1 MENILE
7 IKRRMKGIK
16 EIRHLT
22 GAMKLVAAT
31 KLRKAQERVEASR
44 PFAKKISEVVQD
56 LYELAGKN
64 LHPLM
69 EVRTVKRVGLVVVTS
84 DRGLCGA
91 YNSNILRHALSCI
104 NALPKEQ
111 EVSIIAIGRKGRD
124 FFRRRGYKLSWEF
137 CGESSRPTF
146 LQAAQ
151 IAELIMKEFL
161 AREVDQVDIIY
172 SRFYNAYL
180 QKPRRFRLLP
190 IAPAA
195 ADTRVPQRPAAN
207 WVFDPSPAELL
218 DHLIPR
224 YVEAQIYRALLEAD
238 VGEKGARM
246 TSMGAASDNAEEIMA
261 KLAQR
266 YNRYRQTII
275 TNELSE
281 LMGGVE
287 GLREK
292 ES

>member
-91 YNSNILRHALSCI
+91 YNSNILRYALSCI

-246 TSMGAASDNAEEIMA
+246 TSMGAASDNAEEIMV